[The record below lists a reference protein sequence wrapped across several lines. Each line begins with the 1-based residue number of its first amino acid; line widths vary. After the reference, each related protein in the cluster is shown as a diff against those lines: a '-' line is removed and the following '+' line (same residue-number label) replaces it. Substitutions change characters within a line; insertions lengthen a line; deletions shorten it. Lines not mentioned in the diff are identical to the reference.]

1 MTLCTTCAEL
11 DICQFNMADS
21 VLPWTRSLADLE
33 QQSLEGCRFCTLLWE
48 MASSMKR
55 GFRRQEYEHI
65 TPAKK
70 ALPDTC
76 RWLRLHVR
84 GTGADKDKPQLNT
97 VHVVLAN
104 DKFASSTM
112 DHMNVLITEEFTNYE
127 ICLAADD
134 ESRAF
139 QSGMLGGRYLG
150 TDRDTPEFYEMLS
163 QWLDQCMNGGRAHTA
178 CAKLT
183 SGDARPKPSESPLPT
198 RCVKVTENHVCLEN
212 TGGKKGKYIT
222 LSHRWHD
229 NTAACNTTVS
239 NLGDRL
245 SEVGVDM
252 LTPTF
257 QDAISVA
264 RGLEIPYIWIDSLCI
279 VQSGDNGQDWT
290 EEATRMGDY
299 YQHSLFTI
307 CAISG
312 AEGHGFLE
320 MKRPGFESIVQLPF
334 FEGGKRV
341 GNMYAYRRPLK
352 AERLFSRD
360 VDQSNLMSR
369 GWVFQEHMLSRRI
382 VYFTDSETFAEC
394 ASSTPKTIPSNQLL
408 PGSTMNSRSLPDANF
423 SIGRFGM
430 ALNRTLKVDLEG
442 RKTSPYNR
450 WYTIVAGYSSTDLT
464 FPSKDHLVAISGVA
478 GEYEKVVKA
487 SWQRKRQER
496 LIARSMARRGKE
508 YVPPVSTYAFG
519 LWREDLHHGL
529 LWRSRAPQAAA
540 CTCGAPS
547 WSWLS
552 LCSPVVWF
560 NRHRGTEKALQIIQV
575 PVHAPG
581 DPKALKNRALHLN
594 GRLVK
599 VLVKGAEESPQNIR
613 EMRVEQ
619 LFETWRAR
627 EMTGEMTR
635 EPQNIIKGKLKSAR
649 FDEVY
654 YAVHSKAR
662 PDDVAGWASLDEP
675 QHYGGVDCV
684 DIFSDEVIACHV
696 TTRHNVRSSR
706 LSKFEVQAP
715 LFRGRYRG
723 KVYDVLFLR
732 ELGENVYQRIGV
744 GSIFDTDLMKEFVKG
759 GKTRFKLV

>member
-1 MTLCTTCAEL
+1 
-11 DICQFNMADS
+11 MAS
-21 VLPWTRSLADLE
+21 NVLPWTRSLADLE
-33 QQSLEGCRFCTLLWE
+33 QQSLNGCRFCTLLWE
-48 MASSMKR
+48 MASSMKK

-84 GTGADKDKPQLNT
+84 GTGTDKDTPQLNT

-104 DKFASSTM
+104 DKFAK
-112 DHMNVLITEEFTNYE
+112 EFANYE

-139 QSGMLGGRYLG
+139 QSRMLGGRYLG
-150 TDRDTPEFYEMLS
+150 TDRDTPEFYEMLR

-178 CAKLT
+178 CARLT

-229 NTAACNTTVS
+229 NTAACNTTAS

-245 SEVGVDM
+245 NEVD
-252 LTPTF
+252 LDRFTPTF
-257 QDAISVA
+257 QDAIAVA
-264 RGLEIPYIWIDSLCI
+264 RGLKIPYIWIDSLCI
-279 VQSGDNGQDWT
+279 IQSGDNGQDWT

-312 AEGHGFLE
+312 AEDCGFLE
-320 MKRPGFESIVQLPF
+320 MRSPGIESIAQLPF
-334 FEGGKRV
+334 FEDGKRA
-341 GNMYAYRRPLK
+341 GHMYAYRRPLK

-408 PGSTMNSRSLPDANF
+408 PGSTMNARNLPDVNF

-442 RKTSPYNR
+442 RKTAPYNR

-478 GEYEKVVKA
+478 
-487 SWQRKRQER
+487 
-496 LIARSMARRGKE
+496 
-508 YVPPVSTYAFG
+508 
-519 LWREDLHHGL
+519 
-529 LWRSRAPQAAA
+529 
-540 CTCGAPS
+540 
-547 WSWLS
+547 
-552 LCSPVVWF
+552 
-560 NRHRGTEKALQIIQV
+560 
-575 PVHAPG
+575 VHAPG
-581 DPKALKNRALHLN
+581 DPNALKNRALHLN

-599 VLVKGAEESPQNIR
+599 VVVKVVVKGAEESPQNIR

-635 EPQNIIKGKLKSAR
+635 EPENIIKGKLKSAR
-649 FDEVY
+649 FDEIY

-662 PDDVAGWASLDEP
+662 PDDVAGWASPDEP
-675 QHYGGVDCV
+675 QHYG
-684 DIFSDEVIACHV
+684 
-696 TTRHNVRSSR
+696 
-706 LSKFEVQAP
+706 
-715 LFRGRYRG
+715 
-723 KVYDVLFLR
+723 
-732 ELGENVYQRIGV
+732 
-744 GSIFDTDLMKEFVKG
+744 
-759 GKTRFKLV
+759 